1 MCGRPSRFGESL
13 NGGREA
19 MLKQRTRTE
28 TNKSSSDAGLRMPKS
43 GPEQHL
49 TKRGVT
55 KQGGE
60 DMILIENLIIEN
72 Y

>member
-1 MCGRPSRFGESL
+1 
-13 NGGREA
+13 